1 MNEPITL
8 AQMWQVII
16 ALFAGIATISG
27 GVGVITKIVT
37 KAKQPERKQ
46 NERIEAL
53 EISVK
58 EINMRLERGNVRFD
72 SDKDRIDA
80 LEQTMKST
88 NRVIIESL
96 QALTAH
102 AIDGNNTSQL
112 KNTEKMLND
121 YLIGKI

>member
-8 AQMWQVII
+8 AQMWHCML
-16 ALFAGIATISG
+16 ALFGGLVTIGG
-27 GVGVITKIVT
+27 GVGVIAKIVS
-37 KAKQPERKQ
+37 KAKQPEKKQ
-46 NERIEAL
+46 NARIEAL

-72 SDKDRIDA
+72 DDKDRIDA
-80 LEQTMKST
+80 LEQTMKAT

-112 KNTEKMLND
+112 KSTEKMLND

>member
-1 MNEPITL
+1 MNTTITIAQAWQIIL
-8 AQMWQVII
+8 ATC
-16 ALFAGIATISG
+16 AGIATIG
-27 GVGVITKIVT
+27 GAVGVIIKIVN
-37 KAKQPERKQ
+37 KVKQPERKQ

-58 EINMRLERGNVRFD
+58 EINMRLEKGNVRFD
-72 SDKDRIDA
+72 DDKDRIDA